1 MHNFDARKHFAYNS
15 FCLFHYLRG
24 TTLNALSTKN
34 FIFLN
39 VMIRGEINF
48 DRFVRG
54 ALALAVLVV
63 AFFLLSYL
71 SPVLLP
77 FFVAWVAAY
86 MLYPIVRFLQYK
98 CHLRNRILCIFLT
111 LMLVGG
117 VIAAVSY
124 VMVPPFVE
132 EMGHV
137 KEVAARYIGKTA
149 RYQDSLPQSVETFI
163 RKNISPEQIEKLL
176 KEKDVQAA
184 IQNIVPKAWNFI
196 WSTAG
201 WVINMIASLIGL
213 LYFFFLLKDYELYS
227 EGWLRYVPQRRRSI
241 VSQIVGDIET
251 GMNGYFRGQ
260 ALVAL
265 SNCVMFSLGFWIIGF
280 PLPIALGCFIG
291 LISFVP
297 YLQVVGIIPAIILAL
312 LRAADTGQ
320 NFWLLIGGVLLVYIV
335 VQILQDSIVTPYVM
349 GNITGLSPA
358 VILLSLSV
366 WGYMLGIIGLIIA
379 LPVTT
384 LMISYYRRYVVGEVE
399 SAPETVKAA
408 DKKPQHRRRRR
419 KVASEN
425 APAKKTNEKK

>member
-1 MHNFDARKHFAYNS
+1 
-15 FCLFHYLRG
+15 
-24 TTLNALSTKN
+24 
-34 FIFLN
+34 
-39 VMIRGEINF
+39 MIRGEINF

-54 ALALAVLVV
+54 ALALAVFAV

-176 KEKDVQAA
+176 KEKNVQAA

-227 EGWLRYVPQRRRSI
+227 EGWLRYVPQRHRSI

-297 YLQVVGIIPAIILAL
+297 YLQVVGILPAIILAL

-399 SAPETVKAA
+399 TAPATVKAA

>member
-1 MHNFDARKHFAYNS
+1 
-15 FCLFHYLRG
+15 
-24 TTLNALSTKN
+24 
-34 FIFLN
+34 
-39 VMIRGEINF
+39 MIRGEINF

-176 KEKDVQAA
+176 KEKNVQAA

-399 SAPETVKAA
+399 TAPATVKAA

>member
-1 MHNFDARKHFAYNS
+1 
-15 FCLFHYLRG
+15 
-24 TTLNALSTKN
+24 
-34 FIFLN
+34 
-39 VMIRGEINF
+39 MIRGEINF

-176 KEKDVQAA
+176 KEKNVQAA

-227 EGWLRYVPQRRRSI
+227 EGWLRYVPQRHRSI
-241 VSQIVGDIET
+241 ISQIVGDIET

-297 YLQVVGIIPAIILAL
+297 YLQVVGILPAIILAL

-399 SAPETVKAA
+399 TAPATVKAA

-425 APAKKTNEKK
+425 ATEKKTNEKK

>member
-1 MHNFDARKHFAYNS
+1 
-15 FCLFHYLRG
+15 
-24 TTLNALSTKN
+24 
-34 FIFLN
+34 
-39 VMIRGEINF
+39 MIRGEINF

-399 SAPETVKAA
+399 TAPATAKAA